1 MQPGCLRHSEIP
13 HASQLYLDFLYHF
26 ERVQNFYE
34 HHYQTPGVLAHAM
47 AQLDYPN
54 ERRHALVAT
63 LREINGDSPQ
73 LEALAGHGTVAVVTG
88 QQVGL
93 FGGPIY
99 TIYKALTA
107 ARLAESLRR
116 DGIRAV
122 PVFWL
127 ATEDHDFH
135 EVDHAWL
142 FDAATQP
149 ARVGVTANADH
160 RPAGQVLPGAYP
172 LDAVESL
179 IGGFPH
185 GAEVLDKV
193 SRSYKPGQ
201 TMGAAFHALLK
212 EILHGF
218 PFVYVDPMQP
228 ALRRLA
234 APLLRSAA
242 SQASALSEALLA
254 RSRELTASG
263 YHAQV
268 HLEPKSSL
276 FFLLQDGQRVAL
288 RRKGSLYESPNSVLD
303 EKDLAALGE
312 QLSPNALLRPV
323 MQDYVLPTVA
333 QVAGPAELA
342 YLAQSQVLYRALL
355 GRAPV
360 IVPRSTFTL
369 LEPRAARLIRR
380 YGLTHTDF
388 FEGPHAVRERISKHL
403 IPEHLRQSI
412 ALAREQATRLL
423 DNLHR
428 DIQQFDPTLA
438 AATAKSKAKVL
449 YQFGKIEAKI
459 AREALLRDRRA
470 STDADYLNGLL
481 FPNKHLQE
489 RLYSILPFLARHGLG
504 LIEHIYHNIHL
515 DCPDHVVLPV

>member
-1 MQPGCLRHSEIP
+1 MQAGCLRHSEIP

-34 HHYQTPGVLAHAM
+34 HHYQTPGVFASAA
-47 AQLDYPN
+47 AQLDYPI
-54 ERRHALVAT
+54 ERRHALVAA
-63 LREINGDSPQ
+63 LREINRDSPQ
-73 LEALAGHGTVAVVTG
+73 LEALAAQDTVAVVTG

-116 DGIRAV
+116 EGIRAV

-149 ARVGVTANADH
+149 ARIDLIADADH

-172 LDAVESL
+172 LDPLEKL

-185 GAEVLDKV
+185 GAEVIDKV
-193 SRSYKPGQ
+193 ARSYRPGQ
-201 TMGAAFHALLK
+201 TMGAAFHALLQ
-212 EILHGF
+212 EILDGF
-218 PFVYVDPMQP
+218 PFLFIDPMLP

-234 APLLRSAA
+234 APLLRGAA
-242 SQASALSEALLA
+242 SQASQLSEALLA
-254 RSRELTASG
+254 RNLELTAAG

-288 RRKGSLYESPNSVLD
+288 RRKGGFYESPLGVLN
-303 EKDLAALGE
+303 ERDLAALGE

-323 MQDYVLPTVA
+323 MQDYLLPTVA

-342 YLAQSQVLYRALL
+342 YLAQSQVLYRILL

-360 IVPRSTFTL
+360 IVPRSAFTL

-380 YGLTHTDF
+380 YRLTHADF
-388 FEGPHAVRERISKHL
+388 FAGPHAVRERISKQL
-403 IPEHLRQSI
+403 VPESLRQSI
-412 ALAREQATRLL
+412 ALARRQTAVLL

-428 DIQQFDPTLA
+428 DISEFDPALGA
-438 AATAKSKAKVL
+438 AAAKSKAKIL
-449 YQFGKIEAKI
+449 YQFAKIEAKT
-459 AREALLRDRRA
+459 AREALLRDQRA
-470 STDADYLNGLL
+470 SADADYLNGLL

-504 LIEHIYHNIHL
+504 LIEHIYHNIRL